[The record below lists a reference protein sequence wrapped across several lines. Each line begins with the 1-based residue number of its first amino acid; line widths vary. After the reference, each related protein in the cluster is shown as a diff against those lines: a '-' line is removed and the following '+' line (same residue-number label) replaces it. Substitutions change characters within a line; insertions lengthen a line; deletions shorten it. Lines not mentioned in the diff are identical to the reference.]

1 MLDGWMTIDGPQNLS
16 LVIDFDSFDSIDQ
29 KELHLR
35 RAKSTMLQVRLSF
48 FVSTTPESS
57 GYSIQKAK
65 CIPSSETL
73 PID

>member
-48 FVSTTPESS
+48 FVSTTP
-57 GYSIQKAK
+57 G
-65 CIPSSETL
+65 SSEY
-73 PID
+73 PKSKMHSII